1 MSNEYITTTELA
13 AGPYNLEVDD
23 DDKSIGVLQ
32 DLTKTIIDNLCGQ
45 VFSKEGTTSAYVE
58 KKISGTGKDTIFL
71 PKRLITLEKIRIYS
85 SSTGYVDYLP
95 TNFETK
101 AKFISWNLFT
111 PASESARFI
120 QEAFPV
126 GSYNIGIF
134 GIWGYATPPEP
145 IKYLQARLI
154 QKILKDNQFAETM
167 ESEKIGNYSGK
178 LLVDAKGM
186 ITGNYEFDNIIRQYS
201 SWVGYGIG

>member
-1 MSNEYITTTELA
+1 MSNEYITIKELM
-13 AGPYNLEVDD
+13 AGPYNLNVDE
-23 DDKSIGVLQ
+23 DDKSISVLQ
-32 DLTKTIIDNLCGQ
+32 DLTKEIIDNLCGQ
-45 VFSKEGTTSAYVE
+45 VFSSEGTVDSYVE
-58 KKISGTGKDTIFL
+58 KKVSGTGKDTIFL
-71 PKRLITLEKIRIYS
+71 PKRLITLEKVRIYS

-101 AKFISWNLFT
+101 AKFISWNLYT

-126 GSYNIGIF
+126 GRYNIGIF
-134 GIWGYATPPEP
+134 GIWGYSSPPEP
-145 IKYLQARLI
+145 IKYLQGRLI
-154 QKILKDNQFAETM
+154 QKILNENSFAETM
-167 ESEKIGNYSGK
+167 DNEKIGNYSGK

-201 SWVGYGIG
+201 QWVGYGIE